1 MNQKREWVE
10 PQLVELHTNQTLTG
24 QFPIAFEGVPV
35 QGSQGTVIGNIP
47 FPQGS

>member
-1 MNQKREWVE
+1 MIQKREWHQPE
-10 PQLVELHTNQTLTG
+10 MVELNVNQTLTG
-24 QFPIAFEGVPV
+24 TVPIAYEGIPV